1 VRAWRAGAGNS
12 SDAKIEG
19 DWAGKRLVSA
29 SLGHDFDE
37 DAVRE
42 VDVAQPSIGR
52 LLSAEQDSLAA
63 QMLVPLERVRLLGR
77 IQAQKWEATGD
88 GDVEAE
94 LWEVDGLRFLE
105 ISLFVTQDPVGA
117 MQRLQQRATDG
128 GLDITAAGQET
139 KTTTVLR
146 HLATRHTNAPPA

>member
-1 VRAWRAGAGNS
+1 MTLPTPTATWVSAGGS
-12 SDAKIEG
+12 YDAKLEG

-29 SLGHDFDE
+29 SLGRDFGQDGVQE
-37 DAVRE
+37 MDA
-42 VDVAQPSIGR
+42 AQPSIGR

-63 QMLVPLERVRLLGR
+63 QMLVPQDHMRLLGP
-77 IQAQKWEATGD
+77 IQAQKWEAEGD
-88 GDVEAE
+88 GDIEAE

-105 ISLFVTQDPVGA
+105 ISLLVTQDPIGA

-139 KTTTVLR
+139 KSTTVLR
-146 HLATRHTNAPPA
+146 HLATRR